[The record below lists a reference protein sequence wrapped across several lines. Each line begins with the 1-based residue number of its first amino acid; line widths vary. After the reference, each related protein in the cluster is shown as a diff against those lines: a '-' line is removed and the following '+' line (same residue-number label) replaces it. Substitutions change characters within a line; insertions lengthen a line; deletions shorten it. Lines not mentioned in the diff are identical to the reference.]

1 MVTHVTKPL
10 PPLVLTEAQAKTLA
24 TVKAVAAAGRGVT
37 AGQTAEEAAQAARI
51 KLPGLLLAAGSA
63 AATGDVRS
71 AQRVARE
78 TRILA
83 TSLRSGLEQGQ
94 ATATENGEPRP
105 PAVSADQAKSLYK
118 QLKLALVRAQIAL
131 VQPFAPPT
139 DPSVRRAAE
148 ADIRATERALAD
160 LEARIRGG
168 GSTRRGGI
176 DIQAD

>member
-1 MVTHVTKPL
+1 MVTNVTKQL
-10 PPLVLTEAQAKTLA
+10 PPLVLTETQAKTLA
-24 TVKAVAAAGRGVT
+24 TLKAVAAAGRGVT

-94 ATATENGEPRP
+94 ATATEAGEPRP
-105 PAVSADQAKSLYK
+105 PALSADQAKSLFK
-118 QLKLALVRAQIAL
+118 QRKLALVRAQIAL
-131 VQPFAPPT
+131 AQPFAPPT
-139 DPSVRRAAE
+139 NLSVKKAAE
-148 ADIRATERALAD
+148 AEIRETERALAE
-160 LEARIRGG
+160 LEARIRSGNG
-168 GSTRRGGI
+168 AKSQGV
-176 DIQAD
+176 DIEAD